1 MAEACTLAYFDKNAP
16 TKIIMDATPV
26 GLGAVLVQ
34 EQDSG
39 MLCES

>member
-26 GLGAVLVQ
+26 ELGAVLVQ